1 MNILSNNENES
12 ESDDYNIN
20 YKLLK
25 DFLNPIIK
33 EENKRQLL
41 MCYKKHSLKIQNYSK
56 SIKKNEKEKG
66 ILDYKFATDR
76 AFKNRRKNRKNKRSS
91 FSTNR
96 QISKIKNKKKKV
108 KFNISYQNKSDINI
122 NININKEIENIK
134 LVKPI
139 KINKNIVNSFNL
151 NSQRNKPY
159 KKIEKINRLIKE
171 DINED
176 KIKNKNKNSSMKK
189 NNKNGN
195 NKYNQE
201 SNRLSSEDRS
211 SVKNLTSR
219 SRIGFNKWYN
229 YGKDWEEIKMM
240 KYCKIR
246 DELEEKKNAILLEEK
261 NEATFRPKL
270 NKKSIQIVNK
280 NFPNDFF
287 ERLIKFEQ
295 KKKLNKRKIN
305 EKCTPRFRPNLN
317 KSNSCI
323 LSKRN
328 YQFKS

>member
-1 MNILSNNENES
+1 MSSKLSNNENES
-12 ESDDYNIN
+12 ENEDYIIN

-41 MCYKKHSLKIQNYSK
+41 QYYKKNSLKIKNYSK

-66 ILDYKFATDR
+66 ILDYSFVTDR
-76 AFKNRRKNRKNKRSS
+76 AFKNRRKKRKNNRSS
-91 FSTNR
+91 FSTKS
-96 QISKIKNKKKKV
+96 QTSKSKNKKKKL
-108 KFNISYQNKSDINI
+108 KFNISYKNKSDM
-122 NININKEIENIK
+122 NINKEIDNIK
-134 LVKPI
+134 LTKPM
-139 KINKNIVNSFNL
+139 KINKNILNSFNL

-159 KKIEKINRLIKE
+159 KKIEKINRLIKK

-176 KIKNKNKNSSMKK
+176 KIRNKNSSMKK
-189 NNKNGN
+189 NNKDGN
-195 NKYNQE
+195 NNYNQE

-211 SVKNLTSR
+211 SVKNFTSR
-219 SRIGFNKWYN
+219 NSIGFSKWYN
-229 YGKDWEEIKMM
+229 YGKDWEEIRMM
-240 KYCKIR
+240 RYCKIR
-246 DELEEKKNAILLEEK
+246 NELEEKKNAILLEEK

-287 ERLIKFEQ
+287 ERLYKFEQ

-305 EKCTPRFRPNLN
+305 EKFTPRFRPNLY

-328 YQFKS
+328 YQYKS

>member
-1 MNILSNNENES
+1 MSSKLSNNENES
-12 ESDDYNIN
+12 ENEDYIIN

-41 MCYKKHSLKIQNYSK
+41 QYYKKNSLKIKNYSK

-66 ILDYKFATDR
+66 ILDYSFVTDR
-76 AFKNRRKNRKNKRSS
+76 AFKNRRKKRKNNRSS
-91 FSTNR
+91 FSTKS
-96 QISKIKNKKKKV
+96 QTSKSKNKKKKL
-108 KFNISYQNKSDINI
+108 KFNIFNKNKSDM
-122 NININKEIENIK
+122 NINKEIDNIK
-134 LVKPI
+134 LTKPM
-139 KINKNIVNSFNL
+139 KINKNILNSFNL

-176 KIKNKNKNSSMKK
+176 KIRNKNSSMKK
-189 NNKNGN
+189 NNKNGY

-211 SVKNLTSR
+211 SVKNFTSR
-219 SRIGFNKWYN
+219 NSIGFSKWYN
-229 YGKDWEEIKMM
+229 YGKDWEEIRMM
-240 KYCKIR
+240 RYCKIR
-246 DELEEKKNAILLEEK
+246 NELEEKKNAILLEEK

-287 ERLIKFEQ
+287 ERLYKFEQ

-305 EKCTPRFRPNLN
+305 EKFTPRFRPNLY

-328 YQFKS
+328 YQYKS